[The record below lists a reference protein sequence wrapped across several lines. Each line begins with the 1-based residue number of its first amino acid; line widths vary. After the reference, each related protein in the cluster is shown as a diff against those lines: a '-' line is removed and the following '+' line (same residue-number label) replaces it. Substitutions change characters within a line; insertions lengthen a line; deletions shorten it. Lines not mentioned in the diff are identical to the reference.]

1 MIFVMIVQVIIKKDK
16 PMFKIFRSL
25 KYIKIHCRDNID
37 HRKDLNNCIFNYD
50 FPDNYVEIEVKK
62 SQIYYLIN
70 KNDWSN
76 EDKIKVNNK
85 LKGGKNKFNHDK
97 NLIKIYG
104 NNIRALNESN
114 KALII
119 NFIEE
124 EKPDFIL
131 LNECN
136 KGTSS
141 FKISGYK
148 TEFSPNQEVGI
159 IYKNC
164 YYLDSNFKEFE
175 DNYNLIKLVNT
186 LKGMLI
192 LWVTYLPPGE
202 NHPYLIQNLIKKN
215 NKNKSI
221 LWNNKYN
228 IIWRFKY

>member
-1 MIFVMIVQVIIKKDK
+1 MIVQVIIKKDK

-70 KNDWSN
+70 KNDLSN

-136 KGTSS
+136 KGKSS

-164 YYLDSNFKEFE
+164 YYLDSNFKEF
-175 DNYNLIKLVNT
+175 
-186 LKGMLI
+186 
-192 LWVTYLPPGE
+192 
-202 NHPYLIQNLIKKN
+202 
-215 NKNKSI
+215 
-221 LWNNKYN
+221 
-228 IIWRFKY
+228 